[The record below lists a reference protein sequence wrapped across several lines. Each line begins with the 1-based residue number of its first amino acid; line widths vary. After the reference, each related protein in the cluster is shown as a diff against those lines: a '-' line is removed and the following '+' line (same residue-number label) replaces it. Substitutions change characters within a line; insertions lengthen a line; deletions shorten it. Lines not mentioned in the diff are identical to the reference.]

1 MKKIKLFFK
10 EMGNALTNILC
21 PLISIVI
28 ALMELFQ
35 LPTSWIQTVKK
46 VEHWAWYLSGTKDDI
61 DKILDEVEEI
71 VEELEGEEECE

>member
-10 EMGNALTNILC
+10 ELGNALTNILC
-21 PLISIVI
+21 PLVSIVV

-35 LPTSWIQTVKK
+35 LPTAWIQIVKK

-61 DKILDEVEEI
+61 DKILEEVEEI
-71 VEELEGEEECE
+71 VEEGEEEC

>member
-21 PLISIVI
+21 PLVSIVI

-35 LPTSWIQTVKK
+35 LPTS
-46 VEHWAWYLSGTKDDI
+46 
-61 DKILDEVEEI
+61 
-71 VEELEGEEECE
+71 